1 VSLLPLCTKRMN
13 LLLMGREHV
22 RMGIVGC
29 GVLSHPQ
36 DTRRGLRFGLERV
49 AILKG
54 AIGVGGVTSHPI
66 WPEEGAYIGFWETR

>member
-1 VSLLPLCTKRMN
+1 
-13 LLLMGREHV
+13 
-22 RMGIVGC
+22 
-29 GVLSHPQ
+29 
-36 DTRRGLRFGLERV
+36 LERV